1 MLGRKSS
8 FILSFQQEFQRRLK
22 MIIGREVWFFLI
34 RTNTNYVRRSN
45 SYSSFEEAYKALRE
59 VQDDC
64 YEEPITPVMKGYE
77 KA

>member
-1 MLGRKSS
+1 M
-8 FILSFQQEFQRRLK
+8 
-22 MIIGREVWFFLI
+22 REVWFFLI

-45 SYSSFEEAYKALRE
+45 SYNSFEEAYKARRE

-77 KA
+77 KAQEEK

>member
-1 MLGRKSS
+1 
-8 FILSFQQEFQRRLK
+8 

-45 SYSSFEEAYKALRE
+45 LYSSFEEAYKALRE